1 MALLC
6 CAQPIAKIIRVAG
19 FEAGI
24 FGLEESFVS
33 VSRGEARD
41 EEQLKAELLSCVR
54 EFGNYISP
62 SREADYQEAL
72 LRKYKKF
79 HAALQGTA
87 KPITASNRA

>member
-1 MALLC
+1 MARPC
-6 CAQPIAKIIRVAG
+6 CAKLVARIIKVAD

-24 FGLEESFVS
+24 VGLEEAFVN
-33 VSRGEARD
+33 VCRGEARD

-72 LRKYKKF
+72 LREYKKF

-87 KPITASNRA
+87 KPPTASNRA

>member
-1 MALLC
+1 MARPC
-6 CAQPIAKIIRVAG
+6 CNQPIAKIVTLAD

-24 FGLEESFVS
+24 VGLAEAIVN

-41 EEQLKAELLSCVR
+41 EEQLKAELLSGVR

-72 LRKYKKF
+72 LREYKKF
-79 HAALQGTA
+79 HAALQGAA
-87 KPITASNRA
+87 KPTTASNRA

>member
-1 MALLC
+1 MARLC
-6 CAQPIAKIIRVAG
+6 CAKLVARIIKVAD

-24 FGLEESFVS
+24 VGLEEAFVN
-33 VSRGEARD
+33 VCRGEARD

-72 LRKYKKF
+72 LREYKKF
-79 HAALQGTA
+79 HAVLQGTA
-87 KPITASNRA
+87 KSTTASNRA